1 MAQFIIKGGRKLTGE
16 VEIGGAKN
24 SVLKILSAAILLSGR
39 VVIKNVPAIEDV
51 RRMIELLE
59 NLGAVVSYLDEKTLS
74 VDART
79 ISSGVMRDDLAKRL
93 RSSILLIGP
102 LLARFGSVSFP
113 HPGGCIIGQRPID
126 LFLDG
131 FRALGA
137 RIHAN
142 FSGKYSTYRI
152 DGKNLRGAN
161 YFFRNISVT
170 GTETLMMASALIRG
184 TTILRNCATEPEIPV
199 LAEFLNRCGANIKG
213 AGTHTIEIRGV
224 SKLKGGVFN
233 VIPDR
238 IEAGS
243 FAILAAATKSVLTI
257 KNIIPEHIE
266 SVLSALICMGVGVE
280 IRKDLVRIRPAKI
293 LRAHS
298 IKTHEYPGFPTDL
311 QAPFTVLATQAD
323 GQSLIHETVYEGRL
337 FYIENLN
344 RMGGKIIMCDPHRI
358 LVHGATKLYGRDM
371 ESPDLRAGLAFV
383 VAGLVAEGTS
393 IIQDV
398 YSIDRG
404 YENIEGRLQK
414 LGADIIR
421 SS

>member
-1 MAQFIIKGGRKLTGE
+1 MNGE

-24 SVLKILSAAILLSGR
+24 SVLKILSAAILLNGK
-39 VVIKNVPAIEDV
+39 VVIKNVPDIEDV
-51 RRMIELLE
+51 KRMIELLQ
-59 NLGAVVSYLDEKTLS
+59 NLGATVSYFDGKTIS

-79 ISSGVMRDDLAKRL
+79 ISSSAVMDDLAKRL

-113 HPGGCIIGQRPID
+113 HPGGCVIGQRPID
-126 LFLDG
+126 IFLDG
-131 FRALGA
+131 FEALGA
-137 RIHAN
+137 QIHAN
-142 FSGKYSTYRI
+142 SNEKYPSYKI
-152 DGKNLRGAN
+152 DGKNLRGAD

-170 GTETLMMASALIRG
+170 GTETLMMASTLIRG
-184 TTILRNCATEPEIPV
+184 TTILRNCATEPEIFA
-199 LAEFLNRCGANIKG
+199 LAAFLNRCGAKIKG
-213 AGTHTIEIRGV
+213 AGTQTIEVRGV
-224 SKLKGGVFN
+224 SKLSGGVFN

-238 IEAGS
+238 IDAGS
-243 FAILAAATKSVLTI
+243 FAILAAATKSTLTI
-257 KNIIPEHIE
+257 KNIIPEHIK
-266 SVLSALICMGVGVE
+266 SVLFILTRMGVGIE
-280 IRKDLVRIRPAKI
+280 IQKDSVRIRPAKI
-293 LRAHS
+293 LRAQS

-358 LVHGATKLYGRDM
+358 LVHGATQLYGRDM

-383 VAGLVAEGTS
+383 IAGLVADGTS
-393 IIQDV
+393 IIRDV

-414 LGADIIR
+414 LGATIKR
-421 SS
+421 VA